1 MKLNEIYLAGGCFWG
16 IEHLMKQLRGVVDT
30 TVGYA
35 NGNTD
40 APTYEQVCT
49 DRTGFAETVRVYY
62 DAGRVGLDAILGRE
76 SFHGATHQAQSYEQ
90 HTESCQYSSGGLDL
104 LFF

>member
-40 APTYEQVCT
+40 APTYEQ
-49 DRTGFAETVRVYY
+49 
-62 DAGRVGLDAILGRE
+62 
-76 SFHGATHQAQSYEQ
+76 AQV
-90 HTESCQYSSGGLDL
+90 
-104 LFF
+104 